1 MEDKEIVINKIRE
14 LYKNL
19 MYFPCKILDIFNDFY
34 GEERV
39 DMQGFLDFD
48 EFLKE
53 LCSHPLSHFFETPSE
68 VYNTSEFRSSSTE
81 TKNTIVELINNEA
94 LNRYIDSSVELVT
107 YFTPLLTSNTSI
119 NKEGFIL
126 VHFPKVRI
134 TNENG
139 RYTDI
144 THLWVKVPIK
154 MNGRSKGYFT
164 MNRSEYS
171 LAHIKSNYMHSHVN
185 GIPFEDFTDF
195 RSPCLG
201 SGPIRDTL
209 CTLADKYDESIWNL
223 FCLELDKYVRVES
236 LSGIPY
242 KSLEKVT
249 EDSLIIGEEDFSM
262 CNVVKYTKIDIT
274 CIYDFIRYIIRNK
287 NLKFNYVQGS
297 YGFAM
302 SYIDFRILISNE
314 FISWYNEKYNA
325 GLCNRRFTELLY
337 AGILRNCIID
347 NKIYYISNV
356 SNDNDISKYEGEYI
370 CTFKNE
376 PITLHIFQEDK
387 LHSNNVLLV
396 DNGLVE
402 YIARAILIVVNYKYG
417 QEREIEENG
426 VSASTIYL

>member
-1 MEDKEIVINKIRE
+1 MEDKEIIINKIRE

-48 EFLKE
+48 EFLKD
-53 LCSHPLSHFFETPSE
+53 LCSHPIRYFFETESE
-68 VYNTSEFRSSSTE
+68 VYSTTEFISSSIE
-81 TKNTIVELINNEA
+81 TKNAIIELVNNGA
-94 LNRYIDSSVELVT
+94 LNSYIDSSVELAT
-107 YFTPLLTSNTSI
+107 YFTPLLTSRIIESR
-119 NKEGFIL
+119 EGFIL
-126 VHFPKVRI
+126 IHFPKVRI

-154 MNGRSKGYFT
+154 MNGLSKGYFT

-171 LAHIKSNYMHSHVN
+171 VAHLKSNYLHSHVN
-185 GIPFEDFTDF
+185 GIPFGVFSEF
-195 RSPCLG
+195 RWPCLG
-201 SGPIRDTL
+201 SGPIRDTII
-209 CTLADKYDESIWNL
+209 TLSIGFNEPVWNL

-242 KSLEKVT
+242 KSLERIT
-249 EDSLIIGEEDFSM
+249 EDNLIIGEEDFSM

-274 CIYDFIRYIIRNK
+274 FIRDFIRYIIRNK

-325 GLCNRRFTELLY
+325 GLCNRGFTELLND
-337 AGILRNCIID
+337 GILCKCIID

-356 SNDNDISKYEGEYI
+356 SNNDDISKYEGEYI

-376 PITLHIFQEDK
+376 PITLHILQEDK
-387 LHSNNVLLV
+387 PHSNNVLLV